1 MKKAKIGFLGGG
13 NIARSL
19 ISGLVK
25 DGTDPSTLLVADR
38 HPEKLADLSA
48 LYGVNIFNDILEVTK
63 RANILI
69 LAIKPINFENLCRD
83 IRPTLHE
90 LSSQNGHPSRPVII
104 SLATGIT
111 IRDMTA
117 WLGGHFPIIRAMP
130 NTPSMLQAGA
140 TGLFANDET
149 SSAERQ
155 MAEKIMRSVGITAW
169 LEKEEDIEAIIAIA
183 GSAPAYYFRM
193 MELMQEIA
201 EEMGIAPDIAKLFI
215 TQTLFGAGKMALESP
230 RPLAELRA
238 QVTSKGGTTHAAL
251 QALENGGFKDLLQ
264 KALSAA
270 RHRGFEIGE
279 EYGVNRK
286 LK

>member
-48 LYGVNIFNDILEVTK
+48 QYGVNIFNNILEVTE

-69 LAIKPINFENLCRD
+69 LAVKPINFENLCRD
-83 IRPTLHE
+83 IRPTLHQ
-90 LSSQNGHPSRPVII
+90 LSTQNSQPSRPLII
-104 SLATGIT
+104 SLATGIKIT
-111 IRDMTA
+111 DMTA
-117 WLGGHFPIIRAMP
+117 WLGGKFPIIRAMP

-140 TGLFANDET
+140 TGLFANAET
-149 SSAERQ
+149 SSSERE
-155 MAEKIMRSVGITAW
+155 MAEKIMRSVGVTAW
-169 LEKEEDIEAIIAIA
+169 LHKEEDIEAIIAIA
-183 GSAPAYYFRM
+183 GSAPAYYFRI
-193 MELMQEIA
+193 MELMQEIG
-201 EEMGIAPDIAKLFI
+201 EEMGISKDIAKLFI

-230 RPLAELRA
+230 RSLSELRS
-238 QVTSKGGTTHAAL
+238 QVTSKGGTTQAAL
-251 QALENGGFKDLLQ
+251 QALEAGGLKDLLH
-264 KALSAA
+264 KALFAA
-270 RHRGFEIGE
+270 RHRGLEIGE
-279 EYGVNRK
+279 EYGINRK